1 MWAQGARLRARAHGL
16 SHNGSVKLAVV
27 ALLCA
32 LATAQSRPPATRTPV
47 LVELFTSEGCSS
59 CPPAD
64 LLLAK
69 LLREQPVA
77 EAESIPVSFH
87 VDYWDHQGWKDPFS
101 SKNFT
106 ARQKRYSQI
115 FGEDSVYTPQLIVNG
130 REQVVGSDAAA
141 AHRAIAS
148 ATAKASLS
156 LKISA
161 RANEGGLRLS
171 IDLPAAPAGAEPI
184 DVLVALAEDDL
195 TSVVRRGEN
204 EGRTLTHV
212 AVVRRLQPLG
222 ALEPEA
228 FVANGQVT
236 LERGWQTTRMRVV
249 AWLQGRKSQQVFGA
263 AAASVTR

>member
-1 MWAQGARLRARAHGL
+1 
-16 SHNGSVKLAVV
+16 VKLAVVAVV

-32 LATAQSRPPATRTPV
+32 LATAESGQPGRTPV

-77 EAESIPVSFH
+77 EAEIIPVAFH

-130 REQVVGSDAAA
+130 REQVVGSDEAAVR
-141 AHRAIAS
+141 RAIGS
-148 ATAKASLS
+148 ATAKAPLPV
-156 LKISA
+156 KVSA

-195 TSVVRRGEN
+195 KSVVRRGEN

-212 AVVRRLQPLG
+212 AVVRRLQTLG

-236 LERGWQTTRMRVV
+236 LERGWQTPRMRVV